1 MEFLEEKK
9 KEINNTVKQTL
20 IPSGGTDWQ
29 TMRKLINHNGGHRW
43 HNVCKI
49 PISSDSRITVS
60 DYVQLASDKEGYEEF
75 CTGVCF
81 FKEAL
86 PPFSIQTPYWAEKR
100 HIYDF
105 FYPYGTRFDEDML
118 LQIGTALS
126 ILIDM
131 ERSATNLEQVTQS
144 RTIQQ
149 QLLDLFRN
157 GSDNK
162 NAVSQIME
170 GITLSIE
177 DENVLSK

>member
-1 MEFLEEKK
+1 MVRHTLFIALQN
-9 KEINNTVKQTL
+9 IN
-20 IPSGGTDWQ
+20 GFF
-29 TMRKLINHNGGHRW
+29 LINLN
-43 HNVCKI
+43 
-49 PISSDSRITVS
+49 
-60 DYVQLASDKEGYEEF
+60 
-75 CTGVCF
+75 
-81 FKEAL
+81 
-86 PPFSIQTPYWAEKR
+86 
-100 HIYDF
+100 
-105 FYPYGTRFDEDML
+105 GTRFDEDML

-157 GSDNK
+157 GTDNK

-177 DENVLSK
+177 DEKVLSK